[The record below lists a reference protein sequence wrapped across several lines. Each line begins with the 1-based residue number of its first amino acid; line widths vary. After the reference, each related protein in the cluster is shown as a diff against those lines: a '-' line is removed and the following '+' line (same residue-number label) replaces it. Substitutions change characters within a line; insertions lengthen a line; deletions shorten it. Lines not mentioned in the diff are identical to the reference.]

1 MKKNKLGYYF
11 IKEFFKNYISILFAF
26 GLIIWITQAVRL
38 LDLISEDG
46 NSISTYFLYILSTL
60 PKVISRLFII
70 IFFISLLVTIS
81 RFENHNE
88 LRAIWFSGL
97 DKKKF
102 INYLVQYS
110 ILFTF
115 LIILIRLFVVPYFSN
130 YSRYLI
136 LNSEVGSIA
145 PLIKQN
151 NFNNPLKELTVYV
164 AKKNQINEIEE
175 IILFENNEEKTKTI
189 VAKSGVIIKENNKN
203 LLVLV
208 DGSIQEKNKNGKISI
223 LDFDKITLDL
233 KQYNKKA
240 GDHFKFHEMFTFELI
255 KKLKDENILEVKIH
269 KQNIINELSY
279 RIVLPLFIPS
289 LVILGF
295 CLIAINKELINNNLI
310 KIIIFLAGI
319 FIIIVGEILLNL
331 SSKINHINLILF
343 ITPFLFLIINKL
355 LLSYLLTYQKNKS

>member
-11 IKEFFKNYISILFAF
+11 IREFLKNYLSILFAF
-26 GLIIWITQAVRL
+26 GLVIWITQAVRL

-46 NSISTYFLYILSTL
+46 NSISIYFLYILSTL
-60 PKVISRLFII
+60 PKIISRIFII
-70 IFFISLLVTIS
+70 VFFISLIVTIS
-81 RFENHNE
+81 RFENFNE

-102 INYLVQYS
+102 INYLVKYS
-110 ILFTF
+110 ILLTL

-130 YSRYLI
+130 YSRYLL

-164 AKKNQINEIEE
+164 GKKNQINEIEE
-175 IILFENNEEKTKTI
+175 IVLFEDNEEKTKTI
-189 VAKSGVIIKENNKN
+189 VAKSGVIVKENNKN

-233 KQYNKKA
+233 NQYNKKT
-240 GDHFKFHEMFTFELI
+240 GDHYKFNEMFSFELI
-255 KKLKDENILEVKIH
+255 QKLINDSDIRKKD
-269 KQNIINELSY
+269 IINELSY
-279 RIVLPLFIPS
+279 RVIIPLFIPS

-295 CLIAINKELINNNLI
+295 CLTTIHKELINSNLI

-319 FIIIVGEILLNL
+319 FIIFTGEILLNL
-331 SSKINHINLILF
+331 SSKINHINLLLYISPL
-343 ITPFLFLIINKL
+343 LFLIINKL
-355 LLSYLLTYQKNKS
+355 LLNYLLRYQKEKL

>member
-11 IKEFFKNYISILFAF
+11 IREFLKNYLSILFAF

-46 NSISTYFLYILSTL
+46 NSISIYFLYILSTL
-60 PKVISRLFII
+60 PKIISRIFII
-70 IFFISLLVTIS
+70 VFFISLIVTIS
-81 RFENHNE
+81 RFENFNE

-102 INYLVQYS
+102 INYLVKYS
-110 ILFTF
+110 ILLTL

-130 YSRYLI
+130 YSRYLL

-164 AKKNQINEIEE
+164 GKKNQINEIEE
-175 IILFENNEEKTKTI
+175 IVLFEDNEEKTKTI
-189 VAKSGVIIKENNKN
+189 VAKSGVLVKENNKN

-233 KQYNKKA
+233 NQYNKKT
-240 GDHFKFHEMFTFELI
+240 GDHYKFNEMFSFELI
-255 KKLKDENILEVKIH
+255 QKLINDSDIRKKD
-269 KQNIINELSY
+269 IINELSY
-279 RIVLPLFIPS
+279 RVIIPLFIPS

-295 CLIAINKELINNNLI
+295 CLIAIHKELINSNLI

-319 FIIIVGEILLNL
+319 FIIFTGEILLNL
-331 SSKINHINLILF
+331 SSKINHINLLLYISPL
-343 ITPFLFLIINKL
+343 LFLIINKL
-355 LLSYLLTYQKNKS
+355 LLNYLLRYQKEKL

>member
-1 MKKNKLGYYF
+1 MKKNKLAYYF
-11 IKEFFKNYISILFAF
+11 IKEFLKNYLSKLLAF

-60 PKVISRLFII
+60 PKIISRISII

-88 LRAIWFSGL
+88 LRAIWTSGL

-102 INYLVQYS
+102 INNLVKYS
-110 ILFTF
+110 ILLTF
-115 LIILIRLFVVPYFSN
+115 LIILIRLFIVPYFSN
-130 YSRYLI
+130 YSRYLL
-136 LNSEVGSIA
+136 LNSDVGTIA

-164 AKKNQINEIEE
+164 GKKNQINEIEE

-189 VAKSGVIIKENNKN
+189 IAKSGIIINENNKN

-208 DGSIQEKNKNGKISI
+208 DGNVQEKNKNGKISI
-223 LDFDKITLDL
+223 MDFDKITLDL
-233 KQYNKKA
+233 KQYNKRTN
-240 GDHFKFHEMFTFELI
+240 DYFKFNEMFSFELI
-255 KKLKDENILEVKIH
+255 EKLIGDSEIRKKD
-269 KQNIINELSY
+269 IISELSF
-279 RIVLPLFIPS
+279 RVLLPLFIPS

-295 CLIAINKELINNNLI
+295 CIIAVNKELINSNLL
-310 KIIIFLAGI
+310 KIIVFLTGT
-319 FIIIVGEILLNL
+319 FIILIGEVLLNL
-331 SSKINHINLILF
+331 VSKINHITLLLF
-343 ITPFLFLIINKL
+343 ISPFLFLIINKL
-355 LLSYLLTYQKNKS
+355 LLNYFLTYQNRKF

>member
-11 IKEFFKNYISILFAF
+11 IREFLKNYLSILFAF

-46 NSISTYFLYILSTL
+46 NSISIYFLYILSTL
-60 PKVISRLFII
+60 PKIISRIFII
-70 IFFISLLVTIS
+70 VFFISLIVTIS
-81 RFENHNE
+81 RFENFNE

-102 INYLVQYS
+102 INYLVKYS
-110 ILFTF
+110 ILLTL

-130 YSRYLI
+130 YSRYLL

-164 AKKNQINEIEE
+164 GKKNQINEIEE
-175 IILFENNEEKTKTI
+175 IVLFEDNEEKTKTI
-189 VAKSGVIIKENNKN
+189 VAKSGIIVKENNKN

-233 KQYNKKA
+233 NQYNKKT
-240 GDHFKFHEMFTFELI
+240 GDHYKFNEMFSFELI
-255 KKLKDENILEVKIH
+255 QKLINDSDIRKKD
-269 KQNIINELSY
+269 IINELSY
-279 RIVLPLFIPS
+279 RVIIPLFIPS

-295 CLIAINKELINNNLI
+295 CLIAIHKELINSNLI

-319 FIIIVGEILLNL
+319 FIIFTGEILLNL
-331 SSKINHINLILF
+331 SSKINHINLLLYISPL
-343 ITPFLFLIINKL
+343 LFLIINKL
-355 LLSYLLTYQKNKS
+355 LLNYLLRYQKEKL